1 VDRLLDAARRATDRD
16 ERGRLYR
23 RMERIVSADAPWAVI
38 ASGKQTAVTTDRV
51 RGFSLEPSFSLLL
64 WRTGKQ

>member
-1 VDRLLDAARRATDRD
+1 
-16 ERGRLYR
+16 
-23 RMERIVSADAPWAVI
+23 VSADAPWAVI